1 MKTLVMKFGGTS
13 VGSVDALRQAAA
25 IVCEHSHQWEGLVVV
40 VSAMSG
46 VTDMLLKCASA
57 AVKGNEDVYALTIDQ
72 LRVKHRDVV
81 DALVPEPQENA
92 GLKSKIDS
100 VASELGAISRSVH
113 VLGEITPRGLDAI
126 SSQGERLN
134 AALFSALLR
143 EMGVKS
149 QAVDATK
156 LIQTN
161 SQFQNAHPNMQVTR
175 KLTRSELL
183 PLLEE
188 GCVPVVTGF
197 LAANEEGVVTTLG
210 RGGSDYT
217 SAILGDALDAEEVWT
232 WTDVD
237 GVMTADPR
245 IVSDARVIPFIS
257 FSEVG
262 ELAYFGAKVLHPKTI
277 RPIVERNI
285 PLWVK
290 NTFNPTYPGTRISK
304 AAPDT
309 PGKITAITSVK
320 NLSIITV
327 EGRGMLGVPG
337 IAARTFAAVART
349 GASVLMISQA
359 SSEQSICFTILTDHS
374 EQVIES
380 LEEEMKLELMRQDI
394 DRISSRDD
402 VVNLSVI
409 GSKMRETPGIS
420 ARIFGALG
428 RENIN
433 VLAIAQGSSDYSLS
447 LVVSEAD
454 ADQAVRAI
462 HKEVVENGGKNES

>member
-92 GLKSKIDS
+92 GLKSKIDL

-143 EMGVKS
+143 EMGCKS
-149 QAVDATK
+149 KAVDATR

-175 KLTRSELL
+175 KLTRAELL
-183 PLLEE
+183 PLLED

-197 LAANEEGVVTTLG
+197 LAANEEGVVTTLV
-210 RGGSDYT
+210 RGGSD
-217 SAILGDALDAEEVWT
+217 
-232 WTDVD
+232 
-237 GVMTADPR
+237 
-245 IVSDARVIPFIS
+245 
-257 FSEVG
+257 
-262 ELAYFGAKVLHPKTI
+262 
-277 RPIVERNI
+277 
-285 PLWVK
+285 
-290 NTFNPTYPGTRISK
+290 
-304 AAPDT
+304 
-309 PGKITAITSVK
+309 
-320 NLSIITV
+320 
-327 EGRGMLGVPG
+327 
-337 IAARTFAAVART
+337 
-349 GASVLMISQA
+349 
-359 SSEQSICFTILTDHS
+359 
-374 EQVIES
+374 
-380 LEEEMKLELMRQDI
+380 
-394 DRISSRDD
+394 
-402 VVNLSVI
+402 
-409 GSKMRETPGIS
+409 
-420 ARIFGALG
+420 
-428 RENIN
+428 
-433 VLAIAQGSSDYSLS
+433 
-447 LVVSEAD
+447 
-454 ADQAVRAI
+454 
-462 HKEVVENGGKNES
+462 